1 MEERDIYIIVDRED
15 DGREVYDIEVQ
26 DNEAQDRDFELSQ
39 MGHSSF
45 EEAEQEMHNII
56 KNNPDIEF
64 HICEHSLTKWWD
76 DVAELKRRISILEA
90 DKKDLQQKLLI
101 ARNCAECL
109 YCSNTECKNN
119 IGIRK

>member
-1 MEERDIYIIVDRED
+1 MEERDI
-15 DGREVYDIEVQ
+15 
-26 DNEAQDRDFELSQ
+26 
-39 MGHSSF
+39 
-45 EEAEQEMHNII
+45 
-56 KNNPDIEF
+56 
-64 HICEHSLTKWWD
+64 LTKWWD

-119 IGIRK
+119 IGIRE